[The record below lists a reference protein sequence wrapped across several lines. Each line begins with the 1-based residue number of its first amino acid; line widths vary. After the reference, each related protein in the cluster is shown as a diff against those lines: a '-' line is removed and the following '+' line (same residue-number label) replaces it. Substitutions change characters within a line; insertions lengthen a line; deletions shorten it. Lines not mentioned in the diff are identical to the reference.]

1 MPPILAALL
10 EKFVSYFRNMWDDV
24 LIIYGEKGIAPF
36 KKPLTFA
43 VPVLLVLYFGFYSPA
58 GGRLKRAKSEVAN
71 KTIIAQYA
79 EEYETAKQRMTG
91 LQRRLPLVKDKAE
104 WLSYVI
110 SNTAKTAGISVDS
123 QSAQRESEVG
133 GYVVVSREVTT
144 TTTYHVFGRWLAE
157 IENSP
162 IFLRIT
168 EMSLTRDENNPGSV
182 KVTVTLSTIFPKMG
196 GGGGG
201 S

>member
-1 MPPILAALL
+1 MPPFITAML
-10 EKFVSYFRNMWDDV
+10 EKSVAYFRNMWDDV

-36 KKPLTFA
+36 KKPLTIA
-43 VPVLLVLYFGFYSPA
+43 LPTLLILYAGFYSPA
-58 GGRLKRAKSEVAN
+58 AGRLKRAKSEVVN

-79 EEYETAKQRMTG
+79 EEYETAKQRMTA
-91 LQRRLPLVKDKAE
+91 LQRKLPLVKDKAE

-110 SNTAKTAGISVDS
+110 SSTAKKAGISVDS

-133 GYVVVSREVTT
+133 GYVVVSREVSTT
-144 TTTYHVFGRWLAE
+144 TSYHIFGRWLAE

-168 EMSLTRDENNPGSV
+168 EMSVTRDENNPGSV
-182 KVTVTLSTIFPKMG
+182 KVSVTLSTVFPKVG
-196 GGGGG
+196 GGGG
-201 S
+201 